1 MARIGEF
8 RSPAA
13 RARFYTAYDRTFAQ
27 LWPIPGEAL
36 DVATS
41 YGATRVHRCGR
52 GDGDPMVLL
61 HGAGGSCLAW
71 YRHVAALGERHPLFV
86 VDTVGEPGRSVQ
98 EEPLRD
104 GRDGA
109 LWLAQ
114 VLDWAGVDRAHL
126 VGFSYGGWLAL
137 QLARYAPHRL
147 RTLALIDPAGFAA
160 VGARFYLWLV
170 ASGCAALAPGPVRR
184 AAAGWL
190 ANGTLLESDLLR
202 LTMAAVAF
210 RRRLPPPEVLRDH
223 ELRAVRTPT
232 LMLLGERSALHDA
245 DRARARAESA
255 MPAVRA
261 EVVPGAGHALLM
273 EHPEMVSAR
282 IIEFAATGDV
292 SRDRS
297 RSPWRPG

>member
-13 RARFYTAYDRTFAQ
+13 RARFYAAYDRTFAR
-27 LWPIPGEAL
+27 LWPVSCTAL
-36 DVATS
+36 NVATS
-41 YGATRVHRCGR
+41 FGTTRVHRCGR
-52 GDGDPMVLL
+52 VDGEPMVLL
-61 HGAGGSCLAW
+61 HGAGGSGLAW

-98 EEPLRD
+98 EGPLRD

-109 LWLAQ
+109 LWLTQ
-114 VLDWAGVDRAHL
+114 VFEGLGVARAHL

-137 QLARYAPHRL
+137 QFARDAPERL

-160 VGARFYLWLV
+160 VGARFYLWLL
-170 ASGCAALAPGPVRR
+170 ASGCAALAPAPVRR
-184 AAAGWL
+184 RAARWL

-202 LTMAAVAF
+202 LSVAAVAF
-210 RRRLPPPEVLRDH
+210 RRRLPPVDVLTDD

-232 LMLLGERSALHDA
+232 VVLLGERSALHDA
-245 DRARARAESA
+245 DRARARAESV

-273 EHPEMVSAR
+273 EHPELISAR
-282 IIEFAATGDV
+282 IVEFAATQ
-292 SRDRS
+292 R
-297 RSPWRPG
+297 